1 MSSKPKLVSSI
12 RTIRFQD
19 CDPFNHLNNGRY
31 FDYFMNA
38 REDQLIEFFGIDIYE
53 MAKKTGLSWVVGSTK
68 IAFLRPAFLMEK
80 VLIESQTIGYSNKDL
95 LVEMR
100 MYNEDGSLLKSVV
113 WFNFVHYNLSTQ
125 RVERHSEELMK
136 LYEEILFPLEEK
148 TFDERHASLLAQKAQ
163 AKVAL

>member
-1 MSSKPKLVSSI
+1 MTNKPKIVSSI

-38 REDQLIEFFGIDIYE
+38 REDQLIEYFGIDIYQL
-53 MAKKTGLSWVVGSTK
+53 AKKTGLSWVVGSTK
-68 IAFLRPAFLMEK
+68 IAFLRPAFLMER

-100 MYNEDGSLLKSVV
+100 MYNEDASQLKCVV
-113 WFNFVHYNLSTQ
+113 WFNFVHYNLATQ
-125 RVERHSEELMK
+125 KVERHSEEWMK
-136 LYEEILFPLEEK
+136 LYNEICLPLEEK
-148 TFDERHASLLAQKAQ
+148 SFDERHANLQSQKTPN
-163 AKVAL
+163 